1 MLLIFDYGFTHEK
14 IISYIFSKRMFI
26 NYVLQTFNQAKQR
39 YHIPE
44 GIILHTDLVV
54 NIQQSKWK
62 NWLENTK

>member
-1 MLLIFDYGFTHEK
+1 MITALHTKK

-62 NWLENTK
+62 IGLKTIK

>member
-1 MLLIFDYGFTHEK
+1 
-14 IISYIFSKRMFI
+14 MFI

-62 NWLENTK
+62 IGLKTIK